1 MAYSN
6 ISGSADAL
14 QPHGGLFKLLSE
26 LDEAQ
31 AESYLSSSEEASPR
45 LRSPFSGLLLSLKY
59 DPVEVLDLVDR
70 IWPERVF
77 GRPGSGRKST
87 DPLPIV
93 CYLLPFC
100 DAEYGT
106 VFNLREAYRRLEGDL
121 EYRSQC
127 GYADSLPS
135 ESVFRKV
142 AAEMCKSW
150 KGFQTCV
157 LSPEALEALQARI
170 GTDPFGHPGDSTL
183 GEGPPLFEAELRGLG
198 WKGNLPPC
206 FHGDDRACKV
216 SRVVGL
222 PRGRTCKSAVGAKE
236 SDGPVSLVAPA
247 GPKSYGRDWK
257 LYNGAQTHEVTE
269 VKSLLGGLSDLINL
283 MELNCLGTHAR
294 RGRAF
299 PLGHVVFATVLK
311 AYSGLSTRRN
321 ESLLAESVEHGYL
334 RNVRLFSFGGD
345 GVDAVPVSASET
357 VRIPQFN
364 TVAHFLRSDWL
375 TPLLLELV
383 TVTACPLRGLEHEF
397 AVDGTG
403 WSTRWYDRWLDYRL
417 AAESDRQQWV
427 KLHLVV
433 GVKSNVIARAAISP
447 GSHHDH
453 PYFRPLVI
461 ETAKRFD
468 VETVVADMGYL
479 SRSSYQLGGE
489 LGVDVRI
496 PFKDNTRPPSD
507 DGSEWSKNLRYFNQN
522 YEHFMSEYHPRS
534 NVEST
539 NSSLKLVMP
548 EKLRAKG
555 FGGQTNEAL
564 VKLVAYN
571 IRVLAREVRMRDI
584 PLDLP
589 SEVLALED
597 CIRLVVD
604 MRGRGSQGQAA

>member
-1 MAYSN
+1 MASYN

-14 QPHGGLFKLLSE
+14 QPRGGLFKLLSE

-31 AESYLSSSEEASPR
+31 AESYLSSSEGASPR

-77 GRPGSGRKST
+77 GRPGSGRKSK

-93 CYLLPFC
+93 CYLLPLC
-100 DAEYGT
+100 DAEYGV
-106 VFNLREAYRRLEGDL
+106 VFNLRDAYHRLEGDR

-142 AAEMCKSW
+142 AAEMRKSW
-150 KGFQTCV
+150 KGFQACV
-157 LSPEALEALQARI
+157 LSPEALEALLARA
-170 GTDPFGHPGDSTL
+170 GTDLLGHPGDSTV
-183 GEGPPLFEAELRGLG
+183 GEGSPLFDAELRELG
-198 WKGNLPPC
+198 WNGNLPPC
-206 FHGDDRACKV
+206 FHGNDRACKV

-222 PRGRTCKSAVGAKE
+222 PRGRTCKSAVGANE

-283 MELNCLGTHAR
+283 MELICLGSHAR

-311 AYSGLSTRRN
+311 AYSGLSSRRN
-321 ESLLAESVEHGYL
+321 ESLLAECVEHGYL
-334 RNVRLFSFGGD
+334 RNVPLFAFGN

-364 TVAHFLRSDWL
+364 TVSGYLRSEWL

-383 TVTACPLRGLEHEF
+383 TVTASPLRGLEREF

-403 WSTRWYDRWLDYRL
+403 WSTRWYDRWLDHRL
-417 AAESDRQQWV
+417 ADESDRQRWV

-468 VETVVADMGYL
+468 VETVLADMGYS
-479 SRSSYQLGGE
+479 SRSSYDLGGE
-489 LGVDVRI
+489 LGVEVRI
-496 PFKDNTRPPSD
+496 PFKDNTRPPSN
-507 DGSEWSKNLRYFNQN
+507 DGSEWSRNLRYFNQN
-522 YEHFMSEYHPRS
+522 YEQFMSEYHPRS

-539 NSSLKLVMP
+539 NSSLKRVLP

-564 VKLVAYN
+564 VKLIAYN
-571 IRVLAREVRMRDI
+571 MRVLAREVWMRDI

-597 CIRLVVD
+597 CIRHVVD
-604 MRGRGSQGQAA
+604 LRGHGSQGQAA

>member
-1 MAYSN
+1 MAFYN

-31 AESYLSSSEEASPR
+31 AESYLSSSERASPR

-77 GRPGSGRKST
+77 GRPGSGRKSK

-106 VFNLREAYRRLEGDL
+106 VFNLREAYRRLEVDM

-135 ESVFRKV
+135 ESVFRNV
-142 AAEMCKSW
+142 AAEMRKSW
-150 KGFQTCV
+150 KGFQACV
-157 LSPEALEALQARI
+157 LSPEALEALLARI
-170 GTDPFGHPGDSTL
+170 GTDPFRHPGDSTV
-183 GEGPPLFEAELRGLG
+183 GEGFPLFEAELRELG
-198 WKGNLPPC
+198 WNGNLPPC

-222 PRGRTCKSAVGAKE
+222 PRGRTCKSALGANG
-236 SDGPVSLVAPA
+236 SDGPASAVDPA
-247 GPKSYGRDWK
+247 RPKSYCRDWK

-269 VKSLLGGLSDLINL
+269 VKGLLGGLSDLINL
-283 MELNCLGTHAR
+283 MELRCLGSHAR

-321 ESLLAESVEHGYL
+321 QSLLAESVEHGYL
-334 RNVRLFSFGGD
+334 RNVPLFAFGD
-345 GVDAVPVSASET
+345 GVDAAPVSASET

-364 TVAHFLRSDWL
+364 TVSLFLRSEWL

-383 TVTACPLRGLEHEF
+383 TVTACPLKGLEREF

-403 WSTRWYDRWLDYRL
+403 WSTRWYDRWLDHRL
-417 AAESDRQQWV
+417 ASESDRQQWV

-433 GVKSNVIARAAISP
+433 GVKTNVIARAAISP

-461 ETAKRFD
+461 ETAKHFD
-468 VETVVADMGYL
+468 VETVVADLGYS
-479 SRSSYQLGGE
+479 SRSNYQLGGE
-489 LGVDVRI
+489 LGLQVRI
-496 PFKDNTRPPSD
+496 PFKENTRPPSN
-507 DGSEWSKNLRYFNQN
+507 DGSEWSKNLRYFQQN
-522 YEHFMSEYHPRS
+522 YDQFMSEYHPRS

-539 NSSLKLVMP
+539 NSSVKRVLP

-555 FGGQTNEAL
+555 FDGQTNEAL
-564 VKLVAYN
+564 VKLIAYN
-571 IRVLAREVRMRDI
+571 LRVLAREVWMRDI